1 MQQAIAE
8 SLERG
13 SSFGRIS
20 GDDRSKIWHKP
31 WDKPWVFPYLAA
43 NDGDSLKMPYTL
55 APKNHQLFDGDEK
68 DHLHNT
74 CNAFF

>member
-31 WDKPWVFPYLAA
+31 WDKPWLFPYLPA
-43 NDGDSLKMPYTL
+43 NDGDSPN
-55 APKNHQLFDGDEK
+55 AIHIGAEK
-68 DHLHNT
+68 SPTFLWGRKRPSS
-74 CNAFF
+74 